1 MTNVALTWKHLTDE
15 RLVPGIFIVLGK
27 PYSEF
32 ASNLLP
38 ICLPTDEKVLRGKG
52 RKEKNLGDV
61 GPAGTS
67 FTLNF
72 GPKCLKLLFRNRADI
87 IQIGIYV
94 HKEP

>member
-52 RKEKNLGDV
+52 RKEKKSWRR
-61 GPAGTS
+61 GTGRD
-67 FTLNF
+67 L
-72 GPKCLKLLFRNRADI
+72 
-87 IQIGIYV
+87 V
-94 HKEP
+94 HAEFWAKMFETVIP